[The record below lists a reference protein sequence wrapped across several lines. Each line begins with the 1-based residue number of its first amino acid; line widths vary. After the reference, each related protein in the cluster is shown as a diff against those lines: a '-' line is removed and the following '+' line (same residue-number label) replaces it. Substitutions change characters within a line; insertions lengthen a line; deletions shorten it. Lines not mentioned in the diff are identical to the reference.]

1 VKELLEILVCGLV
14 SDPTH
19 VRIVEQRDGE
29 ESVFEVDCDPAD
41 RGRVIGKRG
50 RTVEALRVLLSAVG
64 ERKGRTVD
72 VEVLD

>member
-1 VKELLEILVCGLV
+1 VKELLETLVSALV

-19 VRIVEQRDGE
+19 VRIVEHRDGD
-29 ESVFEVDCDPAD
+29 ESLFEIDVDPKD

-50 RTVEALRVLLSAVG
+50 RTVEALRVLLSAAG
-64 ERKGRTVD
+64 DRKGLVVD